1 MASMSFSL
9 PKSAVDQLKGFIS
22 LCKSKPEM
30 IHNEELTFFRD
41 YLVSMGATLP
51 PVPPKEDKG
60 GCCGSKPESG
70 CGGKTSAAPPP
81 PPQEPEKE
89 MEVESEESDVEL
101 DMDGVIGDPN
111 PLGEQEMGDPNKK
124 ELSDE
129 EMDKFDEKRGEAM
142 QAYSEV
148 GPVLL
153 NRFQQIFLG

>member
-1 MASMSFSL
+1 
-9 PKSAVDQLKGFIS
+9 
-22 LCKSKPEM
+22 
-30 IHNEELTFFRD
+30 
-41 YLVSMGATLP
+41 
-51 PVPPKEDKG
+51 
-60 GCCGSKPESG
+60 
-70 CGGKTSAAPPP
+70 
-81 PPQEPEKE
+81 

-153 NRFQQIFLG
+153 NRFEKIFLG